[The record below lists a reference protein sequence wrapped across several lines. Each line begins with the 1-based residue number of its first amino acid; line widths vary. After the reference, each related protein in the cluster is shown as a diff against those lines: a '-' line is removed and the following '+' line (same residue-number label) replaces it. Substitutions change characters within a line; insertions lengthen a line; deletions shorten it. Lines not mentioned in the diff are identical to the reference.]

1 MPHAICLPQTEFPLH
16 ETADNHLAVVDL
28 EVHSAWGVC
37 GSADRSW
44 SRGSPR
50 RNPASWQ
57 PSFSDAELSESE
69 VQTVGND
76 VLARLEH
83 VNEFLGDEQ
92 WDDAVETLRRV
103 MENGNDR
110 LMRLPSFDQNATP
123 LFSSYVPVRDYC
135 QIQLASWQITAPA
148 ALALYRQRVDN
159 AARQWFRDGKRDRDE
174 TKLQRIVDTMMLS
187 SAGDDALLLLG
198 DIALERAHY
207 SMARQWWERISPLLR
222 TPPAAARVI
231 GCRPGMPLWLA
242 LRSIDLDEKWDE
254 ISAALTTV
262 NEASGWLVYPDT
274 DLSLAAVRARLVLVS
289 ILEGAVERA
298 EVELELLRRLHPDQQ
313 GMLAGRDG
321 NYHQILTELLQES
334 RAWPAIPESPD
345 WPVFAGNEARNK
357 IAPGRLD
364 LARRLVWQ
372 VTLPAITA
380 PRERIGE
387 TRIRVAETEDALLSY
402 HVVVADGVV
411 YIHQP
416 GILRAL
422 RLDTGEPR
430 FSAAS
435 RGQLAQ
441 DSSYGEFYKWTSHP
455 IDVVPER
462 FAYSG
467 IPRYAV
473 SVHGHWLFAR
483 MGVGWTGGGNEV
495 APRPEER
502 SFLIGIDLRT
512 QKLLFD
518 RVFADEPGWEFES
531 SPVCDGSRIYVSQ
544 RRRDQ
549 VNAQAR
555 VVCIDV
561 QTGRLV
567 WKTDVARGEVPGGV
581 LYQLT
586 NSALSLHQGRLY
598 FSTHLGAVAAL
609 RISDGRIEWL
619 SSYRRSGPAE
629 DQPDRN
635 DRYLF
640 RDLTPCVVDRGQVIA
655 APADSDRLFS
665 IDAGTGQVLWCTPA
679 GQAADAIHLLGV
691 GQGRLLAS
699 GDHLYWFDAYT
710 GQLVGQFP
718 SGQAAIGGY
727 AGPNPRGF
735 GRGILT
741 DSQVYWPTR
750 NYLYVFDQRYP
761 QPVRQPIELSRLG
774 ITGGNLVVAEGCL
787 VIAGADRVMVLRD
800 SGRP

>member
-1 MPHAICLPQTEFPLH
+1 
-16 ETADNHLAVVDL
+16 
-28 EVHSAWGVC
+28 
-37 GSADRSW
+37 
-44 SRGSPR
+44 
-50 RNPASWQ
+50 
-57 PSFSDAELSESE
+57 LSEAE
-69 VQTVGND
+69 VQAVGND

-110 LMRLPSFDQNATP
+110 LIRLPSLDQSATP
-123 LFSSYVPVRDYC
+123 LFSTYVPVRDYC
-135 QIQLASWQITAPA
+135 QIQLASWHFTAPA

-159 AARQWFRDGKRDRDE
+159 AARQWFEDGKRNRDE
-174 TKLQRIVDTMMLS
+174 SKLQRIVDAMMLS
-187 SAGDDALLLLG
+187 SFGDDALLLLG

-207 SMARQWWERISPLLR
+207 ATARQWWERISPLLR
-222 TPPAAARVI
+222 TPSAAARVL
-231 GCRPGMPLWLA
+231 GCRPGLPLWLA
-242 LRSIDLDEKWDE
+242 LRSTDLEEKWEE
-254 ISAALTTV
+254 ISPALTTV
-262 NEASGWLVYPDT
+262 DEAAGRLVYPDT
-274 DLSLAAVRARLVLVS
+274 DVSLAAVRARLVLVS

-298 EVELELLRRLHPDQQ
+298 ELELEVLRRLHPEQQ
-313 GMLAGRDG
+313 GVLAGRDG
-321 NYHQILTELLQES
+321 KYHEILTELLQES
-334 RAWPAIPESPD
+334 RAWPATAESSD

-357 IAPGRLD
+357 TAPGRLD
-364 LARRLVWQ
+364 VARRVVWQ
-372 VTLPAITA
+372 ATLPAITA
-380 PRERIGE
+380 ARERIGE
-387 TRIRVAETEDALLSY
+387 TRIRVAESEDALLSY
-402 HVVVADGVV
+402 HVAVADGVV

-422 RLDTGEPR
+422 RLDTGDPR

-455 IDVVPER
+455 VKTVPER

-473 SVHGHWLFAR
+473 SVHGHRLFAR

-518 RVFADEPGWEFES
+518 RVFADESGWEFES

-567 WKTDVARGEVPGGV
+567 WTTDVARGEVPGGV

-598 FSTHLGAVAAL
+598 LSTHLGAVAAL
-609 RISDGRIEWL
+609 RVSDGRIEWL

-665 IDAGTGQVLWCTPA
+665 IDTGTGQILWCTPA

-699 GDHLYWFDAYT
+699 GDYLYWFDAYT

-718 SGQAAIGGY
+718 SGRAAMGGY

-761 QPVRQPIELSRLG
+761 QLVRQPIELSRLG